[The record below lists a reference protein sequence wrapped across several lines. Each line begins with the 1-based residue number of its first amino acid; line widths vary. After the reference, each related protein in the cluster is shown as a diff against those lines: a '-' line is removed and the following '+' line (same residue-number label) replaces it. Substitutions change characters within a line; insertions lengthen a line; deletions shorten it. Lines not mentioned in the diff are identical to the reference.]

1 VSIRARIA
9 ARPRFPYHVHKI
21 LTFRLLFDTVLP
33 THTTT
38 IGRGRR
44 TLFDASKCETP
55 RPPARLAGQNGH
67 ISGDRRSPMTGEIK
81 RVDRSRGF
89 GFIRPDGASE
99 DVFFHTS
106 ALQGLVFDELN
117 EGQKVEFEKQ
127 PDDRDPRRSRAVNV
141 RAAG

>member
-1 VSIRARIA
+1 
-9 ARPRFPYHVHKI
+9 
-21 LTFRLLFDTVLP
+21 
-33 THTTT
+33 
-38 IGRGRR
+38 
-44 TLFDASKCETP
+44 
-55 RPPARLAGQNGH
+55 
-67 ISGDRRSPMTGEIK
+67 MTGEIK

-106 ALQGLVFDELN
+106 ALQGLVFDELS

-141 RAAG
+141 RSAA